1 MVISYIGF
9 ESQEVKVKGNAPL
22 NIILKEDS
30 EALDEVVVVGYGVQK
45 KSDVTGA
52 LSSVKGDDLTKLSI
66 SRTDQALQG
75 QMAGVMVQ
83 NSVAAP
89 GESPNI
95 IIRGGN
101 SLKGE
106 NAPLVVIDGVL
117 GGDLSLIDPNDI
129 TSIEVLKD
137 ASSTSIYG
145 SRGANGV
152 IMVRPNVGRLVNRP
166 FLIVVMFRFRRYQR
180 KWIC

>member
-1 MVISYIGF
+1 
-9 ESQEVKVKGNAPL
+9 
-22 NIILKEDS
+22 
-30 EALDEVVVVGYGVQK
+30 
-45 KSDVTGA
+45 
-52 LSSVKGDDLTKLSI
+52 
-66 SRTDQALQG
+66 
-75 QMAGVMVQ
+75 MVQ